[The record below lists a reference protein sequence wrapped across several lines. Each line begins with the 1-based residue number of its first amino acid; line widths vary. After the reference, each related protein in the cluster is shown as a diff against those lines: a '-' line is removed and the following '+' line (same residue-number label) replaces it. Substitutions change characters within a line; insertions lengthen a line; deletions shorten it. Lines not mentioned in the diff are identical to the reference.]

1 MTDNKVIAV
10 VEKLQEVLKKD
21 EFESFES
28 DFQKAE
34 EDGDKIEVLTKTV
47 DKVLEKNKDGALK
60 LDKDTKALLGS
71 VTKKV
76 DYSSNAL
83 KVISEL
89 GLILFVASV
98 GFIAGPTFFSNLKK
112 NFKSY
117 ILLGAIIILSG
128 GLASL
133 LCFYLGKVTGG
144 IGSYTSEEFISMIVG
159 LMAGALTSTPA
170 FSAATDT
177 AGTVGEGLSDIVSA
191 GYGISYLF
199 GVVGVV
205 LFVQLMPKLLKAD
218 MNKERALIVGADT
231 GTKKQETE
239 RKLIE
244 MDDFG
249 IMPLALAALIGIL
262 IGKIDFGGFFSLGN
276 TGGVLIACLIF
287 GHFGRIG
294 KFSLMPKV
302 QTLKVFR
309 EFGLALF
316 LIGAG
321 VPGGMNF
328 VANVKPIFFVY
339 GMIITIIPMFLGY
352 LFARYVLKLPL
363 LNNLGSI
370 TGGMTSTPALGT
382 LINVSGTESV
392 ASAYAATYP
401 IALILVVLVAKF
413 LFAIA

>member
-1 MTDNKVIAV
+1 MPTFSLTGVACLFVSVLVIAALGYMLGRITIKGV
-10 VEKLQEVLKKD
+10 SLGTAGVFIVALL
-21 EFESFES
+21 FGALFPNFLS
-28 DFQKAE
+28 DA
-34 EDGDKIEVLTKTV
+34 LTIQKTV
-47 DKVLEKNKDGALK
+47 ELEGNEMQVVVNYADK
-60 LDKDTKALLGS
+60 
-71 VTKKV
+71 
-76 DYSSNAL
+76 AL
-83 KVISEL
+83 KVISDL
-89 GLILFVASV
+89 GLILFVAAV

-117 ILLGAIIILSG
+117 ILLGAIIIFSG

-133 LCFYLGKVTGG
+133 LCFYIERG
-144 IGSYTSEEFISMIVG
+144 ISDSPAENAISMIIG

-177 AGTVGEGLSDIVSA
+177 AETVGEGLSDIVSA

-218 MNKERALIVGADT
+218 MNKERELLMTADAGA
-231 GTKKQETE
+231 KKADSGK
-239 RKLIE
+239 KLIE

-249 IMPLALAALIGIL
+249 IMPVALAALLGIL
-262 IGKIDFGGFFSLGN
+262 VGKIDFGGFFSLGN
-276 TGGVLIACLIF
+276 TGGVLIVCLIF
-287 GHFGRIG
+287 GFLGHIG
-294 KFSLMPKV
+294 KFSLTPKV

-321 VPGGMNF
+321 IPGGMNF
-328 VANVKPIFFVY
+328 VANVKAIYFVY
-339 GMIITIIPMFLGY
+339 GMIITILPMIAGY

-363 LNNLGSI
+363 LNSLGSI

-382 LINVSGTESV
+382 LINVSGTEAV

-413 LFAIA
+413 LFALA